1 MIIHRGRG
9 ALIAIITFLCL
20 LAAEAFTRIR
30 FHDNGYYQQHP
41 WPKLA
46 ACLLA
51 AALVW
56 WLSPRRDQ
64 AAAARPDQPWQISQN
79 QGSPAIEPEA
89 SGFKFTL
96 FRDSDSLFLI
106 PVKYWPAL
114 LCVLGVVFYF
124 VPDAKL
130 P

>member
-1 MIIHRGRG
+1 MIIHQGRG
-9 ALIAIITFLCL
+9 VLIAIITFLCL
-20 LAAEAFTRIR
+20 LAAEAFTRTH

-46 ACLLA
+46 ACLVA

-56 WLSPRRDQ
+56 WLSPRKNQ
-64 AAAARPDQPWQISQN
+64 AAATPPEQSWLVSHSQ
-79 QGSPAIEPEA
+79 GLPATEPEA
-89 SGFKFTL
+89 SALKVTL
-96 FRDSDSLFLI
+96 FRDSDSLFFI
-106 PVKYWPAL
+106 RVKYWPAL
-114 LCVLGVVFYF
+114 LCLLGVVLYF